1 MGEIT
6 EWLGQAFA
14 GDRVAADRVFNHVYA
29 DLHAIAARQV
39 GRGGAARTTS
49 LVHDCWLRMVGAEQ
63 LDMNSRAHFFSI
75 AARAMRQITID
86 RLRRDH
92 ADKRG
97 GGFDITALDSAI
109 HDVAGIDDNGQLFEL
124 DRALAALDAIDPE
137 AVKLVELRFFAGL
150 PLEQIAPLLGTSE
163 RTLKRRWRTAR
174 AFLHRQLESAPRE
187 PV

>member
-14 GDRVAADRVFNHVYA
+14 GDREAGDRVFARIYA

-39 GRGGAARTTS
+39 GHGGPLRTTS
-49 LVHDCWLRMVGAEQ
+49 LVHDCWLRLVRAEHVE
-63 LDMNSRAHFFSI
+63 MSSRAHFFAI

-86 RLRRDH
+86 RLRREH
-92 ADKRG
+92 ASKRG
-97 GGFDITALDSAI
+97 GGLDITALDSVLEDAA
-109 HDVAGIDDNGQLFEL
+109 AGADDARLLEL
-124 DRALAALDAIDPE
+124 DRALAALEAIDPE

-150 PLEQIAPLLGTSE
+150 PLEQIAPLLGASE

-174 AFLHRQLESAPRE
+174 AFLHRQLEAADDGA
-187 PV
+187 